1 MTLLLPPTFTRTI
14 VCSGFVGPSDPHPR
28 QTFGTSHRRMT
39 GRDAGG
45 PEDAVPLRP
54 PDFGLTP
61 PPERGLHGR
70 DTVGPGA
77 YPPLSA
83 QIPPVRGLHVAP
95 RGDTV
100 GPGGSEPRAAPSS
113 MSATTSRGDATPT
126 LFHLYQQRR
135 SDLGRDRVR
144 MLSCYS
150 LQYIRIL
157 VLLVFTQISPYR
169 PCCAQTYSTFWRS
182 SSSHSLGG

>member
-61 PPERGLHGR
+61 PPERGLHAALKR
-70 DTVGPGA
+70 DTVGPERTR
-77 YPPLSA
+77 LSPA
-83 QIPPVRGLHVAP
+83 QIPPVRGLHA
-95 RGDTV
+95 
-100 GPGGSEPRAAPSS
+100 GP
-113 MSATTSRGDATPT
+113 
-126 LFHLYQQRR
+126 
-135 SDLGRDRVR
+135 
-144 MLSCYS
+144 
-150 LQYIRIL
+150 
-157 VLLVFTQISPYR
+157 
-169 PCCAQTYSTFWRS
+169 
-182 SSSHSLGG
+182 